1 MGKLLNI
8 MTSLHKSSKR
18 DYIGRMDD
26 NKVECMVVAR
36 KYDKDFWDGDRRFGY
51 GGYKYDGRYE
61 IVAKKLIESYNL
73 PDNAKILDMG
83 CGKGFLLYEFTK
95 LLPNCRVYGFDISE
109 YAIENAKKEIK
120 ANLFVH
126 KAEDKTDFEDNEFD
140 LVFSITTFHN
150 LRIMG
155 LKDALKEMERIGKNK
170 YLLVESYRNEKELF
184 NLECW
189 ALTCESFFSPE
200 EWIWLYDEF
209 GYTGDY
215 EFIYFE

>member
-1 MGKLLNI
+1 MGKLLSVI
-8 MTSLHKSSKR
+8 APLHNKSKR
-18 DYIGRMDD
+18 DYISRMNDD
-26 NKVECMVVAR
+26 KVECMVVAK
-36 KYDKDFWDGDRRFGY
+36 KYDKEFWDGDRRCGY

-61 IVAKKLIESYNL
+61 IVAKKLIENYNL

-95 LLPNCRVYGFDISE
+95 LLPNCEVYGYDISG
-109 YAIENAKKEIK
+109 YAIENAKEEIK
-120 ANLFVH
+120 PKLFIH
-126 KAEDKTDFEDNEFD
+126 NAKDKTDFKDNEFD
-140 LVFSITTFHN
+140 LVFSIATLHN
-150 LRIMG
+150 LSIMD

-184 NLECW
+184 NLQCW

-200 EWIWLYDEF
+200 EWAWIYDEF
-209 GYTGDY
+209 AYTGDY